1 MQVHNPA
8 LAKEID
14 KKIVT
19 AFMGLNSDK
28 FEFNADGP
36 IPSWAVLAAWQGLS
50 NQLIPDVDWGGKKFE
65 LAIRSPK
72 IAIMKHQATEGK
84 DIQYLLRLE
93 ASPATINWAIDT
105 MYAKFKD
112 LEGDAQAQEF
122 GGYRDWILPGA
133 AVGTV
138 AAAGAGAW
146 WAKGRRE
153 REGPFLKRAEHRLGL
168 I

>member
-1 MQVHNPA
+1 MHNPT

-19 AFMGLNSDK
+19 EFKEIYTDK
-28 FEFNADGP
+28 FEFNVDGP
-36 IPSWAVLAAWQGLS
+36 IPSWAVLAAWQEMPKRVI
-50 NQLIPDVDWGGKKFE
+50 QDVEWGGKKFT
-65 LAIRSPK
+65 LQFASTK
-72 IAIMKHQATEGK
+72 LAIMKHQATEGK

>member
-1 MQVHNPA
+1 MHNPT

-14 KKIVT
+14 KKVVT
-19 AFMGLNSDK
+19 NFKEMYTDQ
-28 FEFNADGP
+28 FEFNVDGP
-36 IPSWAVLAAWQGLS
+36 IPSWAVLAAWQDLS
-50 NQLIPDVDWGGKKFE
+50 NQLIPDVDWGGKKFV
-65 LAIRSPK
+65 LAIQSPK
-72 IAIMKHQATEGK
+72 IAIMKHQAAEGGK

-93 ASPATINWAIDT
+93 ASPATIDWAIDT

-112 LEGDAQAQEF
+112 LEGDAQAQDF
-122 GGYRDWILPGA
+122 GGYKDWILPGA